1 MQLVASVNGVVKLT
15 ATDSSQVAITAPG
28 TAGMWTELAGIWF
41 GHFVVS
47 GAATGGD
54 GGIPDAGT
62 ADAGTPDAGIPDAGT
77 PDAGTPDAGT
87 PDVGP
92 PAGGGILFSD
102 NFNRTLAA
110 GLGPAWHIDSGAWRD
125 NDKANSDQ
133 RAPDQASVIGL
144 SCADCKVEAK
154 VVNFAATIAAL
165 DLRQT
170 AAGDRYDVALLANG
184 RLQIRRHNGGTVT
197 VLADV
202 LSGIADL
209 GNWSTIALSAT
220 GAGPVALSAFVN
232 GAARVS
238 ATDTSSAAITAPGTA
253 GMWTDL
259 SGVLFDDFIVTGVE
273 SAGGG
278 ADAGVDAG
286 TPDAGI
292 SDAGAPDAGTS
303 DAGASDAGTADAG
316 SPGGILF
323 TDDFNRTLCCDLGP
337 RWNILSGGWRD
348 NSKANSDRTAL
359 DRAAAAGVSCAD
371 CRIDASMVN
380 FTAAKQCSNC
390 ASPTRTATPWRY
402 GPTES
407 SKSGGTAPV
416 SQPCSPARWE
426 AFPTSPTGRA
436 SRSPC
441 RGPRRSRSPAR
452 STAP

>member
-1 MQLVASVNGVVKLT
+1 MAHRLGRVARQRQGELRPARAGSGFRHRAELRGLQGRGEGRQLRRH
-15 ATDSSQVAITAPG
+15 D
-28 TAGMWTELAGIWF
+28 
-41 GHFVVS
+41 
-47 GAATGGD
+47 
-54 GGIPDAGT
+54 
-62 ADAGTPDAGIPDAGT
+62 
-77 PDAGTPDAGT
+77 
-87 PDVGP
+87 
-92 PAGGGILFSD
+92 
-102 NFNRTLAA
+102 R
-110 GLGPAWHIDSGAWRD
+110 R
-125 NDKANSDQ
+125 
-133 RAPDQASVIGL
+133 
-144 SCADCKVEAK
+144 
-154 VVNFAATIAAL
+154 L

-220 GAGPVALSAFVN
+220 GGGPVQLVAFVN

-238 ATDTSSAAITAPGTA
+238 AMDTSSAAITAPGTA

-292 SDAGAPDAGTS
+292 SEAGAPDAGTS

-426 AFPTSPTGRA
+426 AFPTSPTRPA